1 MRNNIGD
8 YVPESYYLH
17 VDENGMIDE
26 SFLKSITPI
35 GHLRHEP
42 TGYTLAVYKPISR
55 FKRLMLRLCFGLKF
69 EKV

>member
-35 GHLRHEP
+35 GHLRHGP
-42 TGYTLAVYKPISR
+42 TGYSLAVYKPIPR
-55 FKRLMLRLCFGLKF
+55 LKRLMLRWCFGLKY
-69 EKV
+69 EKI